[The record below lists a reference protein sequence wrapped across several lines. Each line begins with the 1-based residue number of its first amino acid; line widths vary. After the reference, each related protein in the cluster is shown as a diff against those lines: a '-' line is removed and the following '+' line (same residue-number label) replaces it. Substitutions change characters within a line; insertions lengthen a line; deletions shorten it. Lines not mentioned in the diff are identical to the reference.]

1 MRKYI
6 KNSVVIAIPSS
17 YVIITT
23 IMYALLAPIFFEI
36 DNALGEGENFVVDDN
51 DNDKMTY
58 SQQVIETQC
67 KSPCPSSTEM
77 CIAMCA

>member
-1 MRKYI
+1 MK
-6 KNSVVIAIPSS
+6 KSEVIAIASS
-17 YVIITT
+17 YVVITT
-23 IMYALLAPIFFEI
+23 IMYALLAPIFFEM
-36 DNALGEGENFVVDDN
+36 DNALGEGENFVVNDN

-67 KSPCPSSTEM
+67 KSPCPSSAEM